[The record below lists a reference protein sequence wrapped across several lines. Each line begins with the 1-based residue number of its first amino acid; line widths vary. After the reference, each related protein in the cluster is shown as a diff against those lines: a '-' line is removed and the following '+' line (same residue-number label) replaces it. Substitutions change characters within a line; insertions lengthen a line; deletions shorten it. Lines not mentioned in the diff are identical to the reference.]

1 MIKHIILWK
10 LKDMKEEEKAR
21 RMKQIKSELE
31 GLQGRI
37 PGMQDIHVIIEKLPT
52 SNADMMLDSTFESKE
67 FLEGYSVHPEHV
79 FVADTYI
86 RPFIDTRICM
96 DFEITD

>member
-10 LKDMKEEEKAR
+10 LKDMEEEEKAR